1 MTHGLVSGGQLDA
14 FTAGELEYQ
23 SSRHTFFAVVSYSC
37 MVCIVR
43 IVCIFCIVV

>member
-23 SSRHTFFAVVSYSC
+23 SSRHTFFAVVRI
-37 MVCIVR
+37 VAWFIVR
-43 IVCIFCIVV
+43 IV